1 MRADD
6 TEPSGRPFRTAALSQ
21 SCDDQ
26 AAGEERVTF
35 RMSLSTI
42 FERLKP
48 DLRVNDKIDAGIFD
62 KLDHVFKF
70 VFKIVWGEITLEFK
84 KHR

>member
-1 MRADD
+1 
-6 TEPSGRPFRTAALSQ
+6 
-21 SCDDQ
+21 
-26 AAGEERVTF
+26 
-35 RMSLSTI
+35 MSLSTI